1 MEEKRDNF
9 AQELLKRNIV
19 TKEQLDRALDE
30 CRTKGISLE
39 KVLLMQGAIKQE
51 QVSALQADIMGV
63 PFVNLREY
71 LIEPTVIDLVP
82 EDVARKL
89 KVMPLFTIGDTL
101 TVSMADPRD
110 IFAIDELRRRT
121 GFKSIDT
128 VLSSEDDILYA
139 INHTYGSGGDIQ
151 DAVNDITVSDAG
163 VGTEEEEVKVLEQLA
178 EEAPVIK
185 VVNLLI
191 LQAIRERASD
201 IHIEPDEKKV
211 SVRLRVDG
219 ALREVTPFPKDHQ
232 GAIISR
238 IKILSKMDI
247 AEKRK
252 PQDGRIQIKIESRDI
267 DLRVSTYPT
276 LYGENVVIR
285 ILDRASAL
293 LGLAQ
298 LGFSEDELK
307 RFDKIIRRPY
317 GIILVTGPTGS
328 GKTTTLYAA
337 LNTIN
342 STEKNIITIEDPIE
356 YQIPLIRQSQINP
369 KAGLTFATGLRSI
382 LRQDPD
388 IIMVGEIRDVETA
401 EIAIHSALTGHLV
414 LSTLHTNDAP
424 GALTRLEDMGVEPF
438 LITSSVIGILA
449 QRLVRVLCDKCKES
463 YKPSHEMLEG
473 LHISAHEKLTF
484 YKPRG
489 CKYCENAGYKGR
501 IGIFELLE
509 VSEEAKKLVLG
520 KASSGE
526 IKELARR
533 EGMRTLWEDGL
544 AKAKQGI
551 TSVEEVLKVTK
562 EEEQQI

>member
-1 MEEKRDNF
+1 MEEKKDIF
-9 AQELLKRNIV
+9 VEELLKRNLV
-19 TKEQLDRALDE
+19 SKEQLDRAFEE
-30 CRTKGISLE
+30 CHAKGLSVE
-39 KVLLMQGAIKQE
+39 KVLVMQGVLKDE
-51 QVSALQADIMGV
+51 QISTLRADILGV

-71 LIEPTVIDLVP
+71 LIEPTAIELVP

-89 KVMPLFTIGDTL
+89 KIMPLFTIGEAL
-101 TVSMADPRD
+101 TVAMVDPRD

-128 VLSSEDDILYA
+128 VLSNEEDILYT

-151 DAVNDITVSDAG
+151 EAVKGINVSDEG
-163 VGTEEEEVKVLEQLA
+163 PVEEAEVKVLEQLA

-191 LQAIRERASD
+191 MQAIRERASD
-201 IHIEPDEKKV
+201 IHIEPDEKRV
-211 SVRLRVDG
+211 GVRLRIDG
-219 ALREVTPFPKDHQ
+219 VLREITPFPKDHQ

-252 PQDGRIQIKIESRDI
+252 PQDGRIQVKIENRDV

-276 LYGENVVIR
+276 LFGENVVIR
-285 ILDRASAL
+285 ILDKAAAL
-293 LGLAQ
+293 LGMPQ

-307 RFDKIIRRPY
+307 RFEKVIKRPY

-342 STEKNIITIEDPIE
+342 SEAQNIITIEDPIE
-356 YQIPLIRQSQINP
+356 YQIPRIRQSQINP

-449 QRLVRVLCDKCKES
+449 QRLVRVLCEKCKEP
-463 YKPSHEMLEG
+463 YKPSHEMLED
-473 LHISAHEKLTF
+473 LHISSHEKLTF
-484 YKPRG
+484 WKPKG
-489 CKYCENAGYKGR
+489 CKYCDNIGYKGR
-501 IGIFELLE
+501 KGIFELLV
-509 VSEEAKKLVLG
+509 VSEEVKKLVLK

-544 AKAKQGI
+544 EKAKEGI
-551 TSVEEVLKVTK
+551 TSVEEVIKVSR
-562 EEEQQI
+562 EEEQLP